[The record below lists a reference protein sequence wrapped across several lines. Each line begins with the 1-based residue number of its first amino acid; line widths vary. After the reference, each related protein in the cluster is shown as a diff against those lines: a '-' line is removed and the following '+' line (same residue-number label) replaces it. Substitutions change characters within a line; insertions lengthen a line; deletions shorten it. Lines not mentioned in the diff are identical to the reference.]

1 MGPFNFFEYE
11 EPRNDDE
18 DDSRGGKSRNED

>member
-11 EPRNDDE
+11 EPKNDD
-18 DDSRGGKSRNED
+18 DSDSRGARSRNED